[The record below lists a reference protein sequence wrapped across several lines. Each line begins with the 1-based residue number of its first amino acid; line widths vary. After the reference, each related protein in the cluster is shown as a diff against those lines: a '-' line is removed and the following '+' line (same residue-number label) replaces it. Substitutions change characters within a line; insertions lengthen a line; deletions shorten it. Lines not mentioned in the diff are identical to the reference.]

1 MRLVSLACVALL
13 GACALPQVQTLPA
26 TDPNCADNPGQGCR
40 FSRDP
45 LVVHQQPVH
54 LPGRPYAFFPTS
66 QAVSFVDAHRREW
79 TAPAQT
85 LTDGASI
92 PPIFVKI
99 VGQPTAPEYTL
110 AAALHDAYC
119 GVGNEAGAR
128 YHSAPWQ
135 DVHVMFYNGLIT
147 GGTPAKRAKVMFAA
161 VWLGGPRWKAPAGQ
175 SPILSTQGRAGSFW
189 TRFLGSKS
197 DRGLAHVPAFALQRS
212 LGDLQDRIENEDPS
226 LAQLLTMLAKAETE
240 LNAAYPAIGRPAA
253 AEADEPAVNPVP
265 EGPSPEGEET
275 PVDPGDLG
283 PGDGGGT
290 TGGDPAVPSTPT
302 GPIGPDEVT
311 TGTLGGGGLPSGP
324 TETTAG
330 ATGGDTGN
338 IPVEEIAVSEDPPTA
353 P

>member
-1 MRLVSLACVALL
+1 
-13 GACALPQVQTLPA
+13 
-26 TDPNCADNPGQGCR
+26 
-40 FSRDP
+40 
-45 LVVHQQPVH
+45 VHQQAVD

-66 QAVSFVDAHRREW
+66 QAVSFVDAQSREW

-99 VGQPTAPEYTL
+99 VGQPTAQEYTL

-175 SPILSTQGRAGSFW
+175 SPFLSTQGRAGALW
-189 TRFLGSKS
+189 TRFLGPKS
-197 DRGLAHVPAFALQRS
+197 DRGLAHVPVFALQRS
-212 LGDLQDRIENEDPS
+212 LSDLKDRIEDEDPS
-226 LAQLLTMLAKAETE
+226 LDQVLTMLAKAETE
-240 LNAAYPAIGRPAA
+240 LNAAYPAIGRPAD
-253 AEADEPAVNPVP
+253 AEADKPATNPAP
-265 EGPSPEGEET
+265 EGAKPEGEET

-283 PGDGGGT
+283 PGDLGPGDAEGT
-290 TGGDPAVPSTPT
+290 IGGDPSVPSTPSAPT
-302 GPIGPDEVT
+302 GPDEVT
-311 TGTLGGGGLPSGP
+311 TGTSGGGGLPSGP

-330 ATGGDTGN
+330 ETGGDTGN
-338 IPVEEIAVSEDPPTA
+338 IPVEEVAVSEDPPTA